1 MTETPTP
8 LAPEDAPAQAS
19 AEGDEEEGRTRLPR
33 VVVRMSDAMKEALDK
48 WIANHEGAVATAI
61 ARDLLATHIG
71 FDLSKDPDAPGSGTR
86 TKYADDASREA
97 GKLRNR
103 KKASL
108 LRQALFHMHQAALKK
123 RPALQGVA
131 MATVTTLASDTITL
145 AEIEAAQTTLEDAIK
160 AGK

>member
-1 MTETPTP
+1 MSDTPDNTTP
-8 LAPEDAPAQAS
+8 APG
-19 AEGDEEEGRTRLPR
+19 AEEAEEEGRTRLPR
-33 VVVRMSDAMKEALDK
+33 VVVRMSDAMKEALDA
-48 WIANHEGAVATAI
+48 WIKAHDGSVATAI
-61 ARDLLATHIG
+61 ARELLAKHIG
-71 FDLSKDPDAPGSGTR
+71 YDLSKDPDAPGSGTR

-123 RPALQGVA
+123 RPALQAVA
-131 MATVTTLASDTITL
+131 METVTTLSDEKITL
-145 AEIEAAQTTLEDAIK
+145 DAIDAAQTKLEEAIK